1 MKNVLI
7 EYIFTGPID
16 VAKRLNFHK
25 YGSFNLYRMME
36 TIPDKLAIY
45 KGLKKFRKDLPSILG
60 YAYEADGKEEWFK
73 ITRVV
78 ILDDEQRI
86 DYVASFHDNEPPR
99 YC

>member
-16 VAKRLNFHK
+16 VAKRLHFHK
-25 YGSFNLYRMME
+25 YGGWNFYRMTE

-45 KGLKKFRKDLPSILG
+45 KGLEKFRKELPSMLG
-60 YAYEADGKEEWFK
+60 YAYEANGKEEWFK

-78 ILDDEQRI
+78 ILDDEQRT
-86 DYVASFHDNEPPR
+86 DYVANFYDNEPPF